1 MKLSYSLKEI
11 KRLIKPELRWVLSA
25 SNTSNGEKKTEKYHY
40 HLCRIPSQQSL
51 ASWMYQAEEAWSLG
65 SFQPLPLFGVRCMD
79 CRLNFPTSFH
89 CTNQEESTRTFF
101 HKYSVCMPAIRN
113 RRIWSHYAD
122 YRSMVELLLGHKIL
136 KTAGRIQN
144 LSRSWKMWVGNQTRV
159 IDTSSSLSCVYF
171 MPFDTSRL
179 LTQEVIKPNKTNW
192 YSSSG
197 LLYNRKR

>member
-25 SNTSNGEKKTEKYHY
+25 SNTSNGEKKTEKHHY

-89 CTNQEESTRTFF
+89 CTNQEESTRIFF

-113 RRIWSHYAD
+113 RRIRSHYAD
-122 YRSMVELLLGHKIL
+122 YRLMLELLLGHKIL
-136 KTAGRIQN
+136 KMAGRIQN
-144 LSRSWKMWVGNQTRV
+144 VSRSWKMWVGDQTCHRYKL
-159 IDTSSSLSCVYF
+159 LSQLCLFYEVRYLQ
-171 MPFDTSRL
+171 TANSRSYE
-179 LTQEVIKPNKTNW
+179 TQQDKLVSILW
-192 YSSSG
+192 FAI
-197 LLYNRKR
+197 